1 MEQNRNLSKET
12 NKKILR
18 RDTLRISVAAM
29 PRFNVKKESLVFKIL
44 PPIYLHIIKIDI
56 KQWTTTCV
64 NLSKILISKQITLAV
79 IFYRVGMVSSNNL
92 QKIYSDDIHKPLQ
105 QKPFYAMFLTKKRW
119 ADAQYLITNFKY
131 DQEEVQKQLFADV
144 LQNRC
149 S

>member
-56 KQWTTTCV
+56 K
-64 NLSKILISKQITLAV
+64 
-79 IFYRVGMVSSNNL
+79 
-92 QKIYSDDIHKPLQ
+92 
-105 QKPFYAMFLTKKRW
+105 
-119 ADAQYLITNFKY
+119 
-131 DQEEVQKQLFADV
+131 
-144 LQNRC
+144 
-149 S
+149 